1 MNSAGFFMYK
11 QGVDGVELGFAL
23 GALAELELVAF
34 FWGQFLVLFLGE
46 HFPLRIK
53 FRAASAFEPI
63 RNSFK

>member
-34 FWGQFLVLFLGE
+34 FWGQFLVLFL
-46 HFPLRIK
+46 
-53 FRAASAFEPI
+53 
-63 RNSFK
+63 